1 MTPTLLIFVRRVG
14 ISCIVLLGVSM
25 LIFAIARI
33 IPGDPA
39 RIALG
44 PSATA
49 ESVAKL
55 RAELRLDETIAVQY
69 GHFLSELAQG
79 DLGISLYTN
88 RPVVVD
94 IAQFLPATLE
104 LIFVAGA
111 MMIVIGL
118 PLGIASARWRG
129 TWIDNAIRMIALL
142 GVSAPSFVWA
152 VILMLL
158 FAYFLPLFPIAGRI
172 SDTYAI
178 QQVTGFLFLDTL
190 IAGNLNAFG
199 NAAWHIILPAFA
211 LALSGIGQT
220 ARLTRA
226 NMVETYDKP
235 YIEMAHSY
243 GVPDR
248 RIANRYAFKP
258 SLIPSLTI
266 IGLDFAAMLGNAFL
280 VEAVFAWPGTLALR
294 RLGHPAQ
301 GPGCHRR
308 HGAHHLGDLPD
319 HEPHRRCAGHHHQP
333 AHPLRA
339 RADMRRAVTILASNP
354 LSLLGLILVGIIL
367 ICAIFADFIAPFP
380 EHRGTVVDFA
390 NFNQPP
396 RWPHLMG
403 TDLVGRDLFSRVIYA
418 YRISLILGVVVLG
431 IAVPVGVTVG
441 LIAGYFGRYTEFAL
455 MRVTDVFLSIPP
467 LVLAM
472 SIMGVLEPTLINGML
487 AVTAMWWPWYA
498 RLVYNMTRGEKE
510 EGYVLAAELIGA
522 SRLHVMFREVLPNCF
537 PSIVTKMTL
546 DLGFIILI
554 ASSLSFLG
562 LGVQPP
568 TPDLGSMVADG
579 AKYLPD
585 SWWLTIFPS
594 LAILIAVFGFNLIGD
609 ALRELFG
616 ADQ

>member
-1 MTPTLLIFVRRVG
+1 
-14 ISCIVLLGVSM
+14 
-25 LIFAIARI
+25 
-33 IPGDPA
+33 
-39 RIALG
+39 
-44 PSATA
+44 
-49 ESVAKL
+49 
-55 RAELRLDETIAVQY
+55 
-69 GHFLSELAQG
+69 
-79 DLGISLYTN
+79 
-88 RPVVVD
+88 
-94 IAQFLPATLE
+94 
-104 LIFVAGA
+104 
-111 MMIVIGL
+111 
-118 PLGIASARWRG
+118 
-129 TWIDNAIRMIALL
+129 
-142 GVSAPSFVWA
+142 
-152 VILMLL
+152 
-158 FAYFLPLFPIAGRI
+158 
-172 SDTYAI
+172 
-178 QQVTGFLFLDTL
+178 
-190 IAGNLNAFG
+190 
-199 NAAWHIILPAFA
+199 
-211 LALSGIGQT
+211 
-220 ARLTRA
+220 
-226 NMVETYDKP
+226 
-235 YIEMAHSY
+235 
-243 GVPDR
+243 
-248 RIANRYAFKP
+248 
-258 SLIPSLTI
+258 
-266 IGLDFAAMLGNAFL
+266 
-280 VEAVFAWPGTLALR
+280 
-294 RLGHPAQ
+294 
-301 GPGCHRR
+301 
-308 HGAHHLGDLPD
+308 
-319 HEPHRRCAGHHHQP
+319 
-333 AHPLRA
+333 
-339 RADMRRAVTILASNP
+339 MRRAVAILASNP

-380 EHRGTVVDFA
+380 EHRGAVVDFA

-396 RWPHLMG
+396 KWPHLMG

-441 LIAGYFGRYTEFAL
+441 LIAGYFGRYTEFVL

-510 EGYVLAAELIGA
+510 EGYVLAAEVIGA
-522 SRLHVMFREVLPNCF
+522 SRLHVMFREILPNCF

-594 LAILIAVFGFNLIGD
+594 LAILVAVFGFNLIGD